1 MADTTFYIKQHK
13 EMFEAVVGWE
23 KENRYS
29 VIDGRQR
36 TLATAIESS
45 SWVTRMFLKGL
56 RPFEMAVSGPN
67 GEPLMF
73 LKREFAFILHRL
85 EVRDENN
92 RPLGAIQRN
101 FTFFNREYVIEDA
114 ARRPLLQISGPIWW
128 PWTFNILQNGLQKG
142 TISKK
147 WSGFLRESFTDA
159 DNFSVTC
166 PEQWDGNLRKLLIAA
181 TLLIDFIHFE
191 N

>member
-13 EMFEAVVGWE
+13 EMIEAVIGWE

-29 VIDGRQR
+29 VIDGNQR
-36 TLATAIESS
+36 TLATATEAS

-56 RPFEMAVSGPN
+56 RPFEMAVSDPTGA
-67 GEPLMF
+67 PLMF
-73 LKREFAFILHRL
+73 LKREFAFFLHRL
-85 EVRDENN
+85 EIRDQDN
-92 RPLGAIQRN
+92 RPIGAIQR
-101 FTFFNREYVIEDA
+101 TFSLLNREYTIEDA
-114 ARRPLLQISGPIWW
+114 AQRTLFQITGPFWW
-128 PWTFNILQNGLQKG
+128 PWTFYIMQNGAQKG
-142 TISKK
+142 VISKK

-166 PEQWDGNLRKLLIAA
+166 PAQWDGNIRKLLIAA